1 MSLTNISSIK
11 GKVANE
17 GATAQGILT
26 SENWN
31 LLVNAVDEVQG
42 AVLVGVTPSASPT
55 SSSVNLIL
63 SFKTGK
69 DQIVQCNLAIPASSE
84 STAGVFTPAQLNS
97 LKTLINTVQTAANN
111 AQTTANNAINGIT
124 KLTDQVNATN
134 DALDTAVQLTVP
146 VFCNKN
152 VIFETQAAF
161 NARELDDDKYLTIR
175 SVEFDGTTYIAWC
188 KTGEAGESPDFDTL
202 AVLMVCTDGSV
213 VLQKEE
219 LPKEMV
225 TLAQLYSR
233 VDVLE
238 KTKYTYQ
245 LFAIVD
251 SSSTSQVTTIN
262 YGALYYDIA
271 KEKFFTYKAF
281 KPFPTGVEGFRK
293 VEYADGEIYTGA
305 LFIHNKKIYE
315 LEEGAM
321 IAIGSSLEIGETEG
335 TAYDGAKGK
344 ALESRVTKL
353 EGNPVSP
360 IYNVTVEVPL
370 SNGAFYSLYNAEYTN
385 LSALHASFP
394 KATKGMILSFSI
406 AKGKW
411 KTYQYTAEALEWEDW
426 GSIDNWQDFGSL
438 AAGSETYII
447 IDDLCGPRATTGAG
461 GVALPY
467 DLASAVQALADYEEK
482 SQIKYRKRGLV
493 IAYATNEEATKM
505 ETKQFQ
511 GAVTDFMNLEFWN
524 DFGGGGSKVVTADAP
539 AVGGT
544 DAFSTGGAAH
554 YIPVSGRFEKNE
566 EAGTVNLQFFSS
578 EDEEQ
583 QNEPL
588 FSIENVPMGGS
599 GGGGPVATINFTIV
613 NKDKVIA
620 VNSEFI
626 LQLDIDTEDEV
637 DQIIVADKTTGTALK
652 TVNEPKPSGGL
663 YNIDLSEYFKNASN
677 QKFSITVRSGSLSLT
692 KSLTIRAVDVS
703 VASVQTL
710 GYTAD
715 TVVRVGGGQASIN
728 VYKFPNNVSTIN
740 ATVEVYCNGEWK
752 VFQEKTITST
762 ATQSVVVN
770 PRDLFSDGKVALTH
784 SVLPIR
790 IHGVEADSGVVG
802 NYLYTGLFVIDD
814 NATLPLILMNWT
826 CDGEEATV
834 KLLQSVSVNI
844 AIYDP
849 TKAMGSAD
857 FYVTNSKTGAKT
869 LLRSIETNRSVAQT
883 LTYRVE
889 NVAHDGSVSLSIS
902 GENGKASTLLPMKF
916 TVSGTLLAISSME
929 NAALSINLRGR
940 SNSDVDKS
948 IKSSFVN
955 ASGDTETYELKVNG
969 SNYSSNGFV
978 KDSYGTSQYGQESD
992 PGIMSLRIAE
1002 DVTARLNYPF
1012 FANQNVETNGS
1023 AFQMTFQ
1030 VKNVM
1035 DNEKTLVKCYDG
1047 TVGLYINGGSIIFTT
1062 VGADPTE
1069 AASTDSTSI
1078 RVNYTQGEVI
1088 TLALV
1093 FEKASSSPK
1102 AGTALVKMYING
1114 EIVGSCYYNTGRSAA
1129 YSEATFEFDGTFADL
1144 YIYDIMAWRTF
1155 SDNYR
1160 KVWEEYLLT
1169 LSDTSTMISEYEEN
1183 NGIMATQQITEEPTQ
1198 LISASG
1204 NRVHVETGNYERPQ
1218 SDALFNAGMPYFVV
1232 TANKEVLDEEGYTY
1246 ADEKDGGNFP
1256 SWLESRTSDKKST
1269 IYVDVYAYFP
1279 DRPWQ
1284 NFVAY
1289 KVPVT
1294 NQGTTSSKRPI
1305 KNLKMKFK
1313 KAKSMELLH
1322 KRTDFTDPKQLA
1334 LYDICAANIKKR
1346 KVQIY
1351 DTSIPTNIITV
1362 KVDYSES
1369 GGAHNG
1375 ASTELF
1381 NLVQRAL
1388 GENYMTPAQIAY
1400 DTTNPKY
1407 TMNSSI
1413 DSIPCAYFRT
1423 DTTDP
1428 KNAYFHA
1435 KGNWNQDKGDA
1446 AIYGFEDCAAYN
1458 DKCLNYGDFVEV
1470 VVTTLDDGVNKA
1482 DLLAQRAAAY
1492 VLENYTKLDASMPYI
1507 FTEFCGPNYKVYRD
1521 SGEGTFEEVDP
1532 VASYVET
1539 TESPEQMKSHLGDY
1553 DLSATYRLDTTPD
1566 AEGDHTYKFYHYV
1579 SKGFKDTTGRMYF
1592 NPTTQQWTV
1601 TGDVLNP
1608 VENYEILTY
1617 DDMAWFRGVASPAD
1631 MIKKDNHWTNY
1642 FESRYPDDD
1651 NLNDLYAN
1659 GGEFVQC
1666 ASSSGATETEYYWS
1680 AADENSKLINSD
1692 EGISNHKE
1700 GIVYKTKDGIYC
1712 KYKSSCKKVP
1722 YQLFRWLEFCHRADY
1737 ETGDLNLWK
1746 TDLYKYANPYSV
1758 FCYHCFT
1765 DVVLAVDQRSKNMM
1779 IGFYL
1784 EKDGNVRMYLN
1795 HLYDG
1800 DTIWTSDN
1808 NCGLTVPVDLDPDSE
1823 EARNYYAGFGSVL
1836 FRDNYLCGGRVQ
1848 VDAEGNTITLSQVYN
1863 AMRSVQV
1870 NGNAPFSEAGCT
1882 ALWITKRLAKW
1893 AKLVSSFDQERKYV
1907 NTMAYDDTYLYA
1919 IHGRGVHMLP
1929 QVFKRRFQIRDAYY
1943 GGPSFVADQY
1953 GFRGTPNSSAGMK
1966 FTFTAAEAGYF
1977 TLGIDGTDESRRMT
1991 AVHLEAGEKYTFFT
2005 SQKTVGNSYQTYF
2018 IGCSNVSELDV
2029 SGNTF
2034 ETMNFTAFTKLKKLT
2049 IGGASY
2055 SPASGVIPQTRLDL
2069 GNMPYLEELDIRN
2082 HPITAVDTSYCPRL
2096 TKVLAVG
2103 SGLQTITLAQTSR
2116 VNVLTAPDT
2125 LTALEFVSIPNL
2137 SYTGLKAAEG
2147 FQVAS
2152 FKDVTR
2158 VRIENTPKFN
2168 LARLISDVLAT
2179 RTSSWYLRIANQPLS
2194 GDGKELVGIVS
2205 ADVRGL
2211 DVSGNVQQKPVV
2223 SGKYTLTEIL
2233 EEAEIT
2239 AIEKGID
2246 EITLFTGIMAYI
2258 HNISWYLGGEYA
2270 VVGGE
2275 TPTEDNINEWYSYYN
2290 GETYD
2295 EYANR
2300 ELGVSGTDGYNDA
2313 DVAIFI
2319 DMTAKEI
2326 VDEYGQWSLT
2336 NETKEI

>member
-1 MSLTNISSIK
+1 MSLTDLSSIK

-17 GATAQGILT
+17 GATSQGILT

-31 LLVNAVDEVQG
+31 LLVNAVDELQG
-42 AVLVGVTPSASPT
+42 ASLVAVTPSASPT
-55 SSSVNLIL
+55 SSSVNVIL
-63 SFKTGK
+63 QFSTGK
-69 DQIVQCNLAIPASSE
+69 GAPIQCQLVIPASSE
-84 STAGVFTPAQLNS
+84 ANAGVFTPAQLSS
-97 LKTLINTVQTAANN
+97 LKTLIQTAQNAANTAQNTANNNTFSISALRNSLNTTTTAAN
-111 AQTTANNAINGIT
+111 A
-124 KLTDQVNATN
+124 
-134 DALDTAVQLTVP
+134 AVRLVLP
-146 VFCNKN
+146 VFCNN
-152 VIFETQAAF
+152 SIVFETEEAF
-161 NARELDDDKYLTIR
+161 NERELAEENYQILNN
-175 SVEFDGTTYIAWC
+175 VEYGGQNYVAWHHN
-188 KTGEAGESPDFDTL
+188 GSAGDAPDIDTL
-202 AVLMVCTDGSV
+202 ALLIVSSDGTPS
-213 VLQKEE
+213 LATEE
-219 LPKEMV
+219 LTDELKN
-225 TLAQLYSR
+225 LAQLYER
-233 VDVLE
+233 VTAVE
-238 KTKYTYQ
+238 NNKYVYK

-251 SSSTSQVTTIN
+251 SSSSQLWITNTT
-262 YGALYYDIA
+262 GMLYYDIA
-271 KEKFFTYKAF
+271 TQEFFKYVLQ
-281 KPFPTGVEGFRK
+281 PTAVGVSARWVKTTVEG
-293 VEYADGEIYTGA
+293 VNLDAA
-305 LFIHNKKIYE
+305 FICGGKIYE
-315 LEEGAM
+315 YKDGGM
-321 IAIGSSLEIGETEG
+321 VAIGAPLELGLIEG
-335 TAYDGAKGK
+335 TAYEGSKGA
-344 ALESRVTKL
+344 ALEKRVTKL

-370 SNGAFYSLYNAEYTN
+370 SDGAFYSLYNSEYTN

-394 KATKGMILSFSI
+394 KATKGMILSFAI

-411 KTYQYTAEALEWEDW
+411 KTYQYTSESLEKDDW
-426 GSIDNWQDFGSL
+426 INIDNWQDFGSL

-447 IDDLCGPRATTGAG
+447 IDSLCGPRQTTGSG
-461 GVALPY
+461 GTPLPY
-467 DLASAVQALADYEEK
+467 DLASAVQALADYEK
-482 SQIKYRKRGLV
+482 TSQITYRKRGLV
-493 IAYATNEEATKM
+493 ISYVVDADGTKM

-524 DFGGGGSKVVTADAP
+524 DFGGGGSKVVTSDSP
-539 AVGGT
+539 EENGT
-544 DAFSTGGAAH
+544 DAFSTGGAARF
-554 YIPVSGRFEKNE
+554 IPASGTFEKNE
-566 EAGTVNLQFFSS
+566 EANTLNLHFFST

-583 QNEPL
+583 NEPV
-588 FSIENVPMGGS
+588 FSIENIPMGGS
-599 GGGGPVATINFTIV
+599 GGGGPVATINFTIM

-620 VNSEFI
+620 VGSEFI

-637 DQIIVADKTTGTALK
+637 DQIVIADKTTGTTLK

-663 YNIDLSEYFKNASN
+663 YKVDLSEYFKNASN

-703 VASVQTL
+703 VTSVQTL

-715 TVVRVGGGQASIN
+715 TVLRVGGGQTSIN

-740 ATVEVYCNGEWK
+740 ATVEVYHGGEWK
-752 VFQEKTITST
+752 VFQEKTVTST
-762 ATQSVVVN
+762 ATQSIVVN
-770 PRDLFSDGKVALTH
+770 PRDLFGDGKVALTH
-784 SVLPIR
+784 SVLPVR
-790 IHGVEADSGVVG
+790 VHGVEADSGVVG

-826 CDGEEATV
+826 CDGEEASV

-869 LLRSIETNRSVAQT
+869 LLRSVETNRSIAQT

-889 NVAHDGSVSLSIS
+889 NVEYDGSVSLSIS
-902 GENGKASTLLPMKF
+902 GESGKASTILPMRF
-916 TVSGTLLAISSME
+916 NVNGTLLAISSMA
-929 NAALSINLRGR
+929 NASLDINLRGR

-955 ASGDTETYELKVNG
+955 ASGETETFELKVVG

-978 KDSYGTSQYGQESD
+978 KDSYGTSQYGQEND
-992 PGIMSLRIAE
+992 PGIMALRVAE
-1002 DVTARLNYPF
+1002 DVKATLNYPL

-1035 DNEKTLVKCYDG
+1035 DDDAVLLKCYDG
-1047 TVGLYINGGSIIFTT
+1047 KVGLYVNGGSIIFTT
-1062 VGADPTE
+1062 VGANPTE

-1093 FEKASSSPK
+1093 FEKASSAPK
-1102 AGTALVKMYING
+1102 AGTALVKMYVNG
-1114 EIVGSCYYNTGRSAA
+1114 ENVGSCYYNTGRSAA
-1129 YSEATFEFDGTFADL
+1129 YSESTFEFDGTFADL
-1144 YIYDIMAWRTF
+1144 YIYDVMAWRTF
-1155 SDNYR
+1155 SDDYR

-1169 LSDTSTMISEYEEN
+1169 LSDTSTMIKEYEQES
-1183 NGIMATQQITEEPTQ
+1183 GIMATQQITEEPTQ
-1198 LISASG
+1198 LNAASG
-1204 NRVHVETGNYERPQ
+1204 NKVHVETGNYERPQ
-1218 SDALFNAGMPYFVV
+1218 TDALFKAGMPYCIV
-1232 TANKEVLDEEGYTY
+1232 TANQEVSDEEGYTY

-1269 IYVDVYAYFP
+1269 IYVDIYAYFP
-1279 DRPWQ
+1279 ERPWQ

-1305 KNLKMKFK
+1305 KNLKMKLK
-1313 KAKSMELLH
+1313 NAKRMELLH
-1322 KRTDFTDPKQLA
+1322 KREDFTDPKQLA
-1334 LYDICAANIKKR
+1334 LYDICAANIANH

-1381 NLVQRAL
+1381 NLLQRAL
-1388 GENYMTPAQIAY
+1388 GANYMTPAQIAY
-1400 DTTNPKY
+1400 DSTSPKY

-1446 AIYGFEDCAAYN
+1446 AIYGFEKCDGYN
-1458 DKCLNYGDFVEV
+1458 SKCLNYGDFKEV
-1470 VVTTLDDGVNKA
+1470 VVTTVDDGVNKA
-1482 DLLAQRAAAY
+1482 ELLTQRAAAY
-1492 VLENYTKLDASMPYI
+1492 VLENYQKMDASMPYI

-1521 SGEGTFEEVDP
+1521 NGEGSFEEVDP
-1532 VASYVET
+1532 VATFVET
-1539 TESPEQMKSHLGDY
+1539 NETAEQMKTHLSDF
-1553 DLSATYRLDTTPD
+1553 DLSATYRYDATPET
-1566 AEGDHTYKFYHYV
+1566 EGEHTYKFYHYV

-1592 NPTTQQWTV
+1592 NQTTQQWVV

-1617 DDMAWFRGVASPAD
+1617 DDMAWFRGISKPED

-1659 GGEFVQC
+1659 GGSFVEC
-1666 ASSSGATETEYYWS
+1666 ESASNATDTDYCWNT
-1680 AADENSKLINSD
+1680 ADESSKLINSD

-1700 GIVYKTKDGIYC
+1700 GVVYKTKDGVYC
-1712 KYKSSCKKVP
+1712 KYKTSCKKVP
-1722 YQLFRWLEFCHRADY
+1722 YQLYRWLEFCHRADY
-1737 ETGDLNLWK
+1737 ETGNLTLWK

-1848 VDAEGNTITLSQVYN
+1848 IDADGNTISLSEVYN

-1882 ALWITKRLAKW
+1882 ALWITKRLSKW
-1893 AKLVSSFDQERKYV
+1893 SKLVSSFDQERKYV
-1907 NTMAYDDTYLYA
+1907 KTMAYDDTYLYA
-1919 IHGRGVHMLP
+1919 MHGRGVHMLP
-1929 QVFKRRFQIRDAYY
+1929 QVFKRRFQLRDAYY

-1966 FTFTAAEAGYF
+1966 FTFKAAEAGYF

-1991 AVHLEAGEKYTFFT
+1991 AVHLEAGESYTFFT

-2055 SPASGVIPQTRLDL
+2055 KAASGVIPQTRLDL

-2082 HPITAVDTSYCPRL
+2082 HPITSVDTSYCPRL
-2096 TKVLAVG
+2096 TKVLTDG
-2103 SGLQTITLAQTSR
+2103 SGLQTITLAETSR
-2116 VNVLTAPDT
+2116 VKVLTAPTT

-2137 SYTGLKAAEG
+2137 AYTGLNATEG

-2152 FKDVTR
+2152 FKDVSR
-2158 VRIENTPKFN
+2158 VRIENSPKFN
-2168 LARLISDVLAT
+2168 LAQLITDVLAT
-2179 RTSSWYLRIANQPLS
+2179 RASTWYLRVANQKLS
-2194 GDGKELVGIVS
+2194 GNGQELIGVAR

-2211 DVSGNVQQKPVV
+2211 DVSGNVQSKPII
-2223 SGKYTLTEIL
+2223 SGTYTLTEIL
-2233 EEAEIT
+2233 EEEEI
-2239 AIEKGID
+2239 ADIEKKID
-2246 EITLFTGIMAYI
+2246 EITLFTGILAYI

-2270 VVGGE
+2270 EDGSDE
-2275 TPTEDNINEWYSYYN
+2275 PTEDNINEWYMYYN

-2295 EYANR
+2295 EYVAR
-2300 ELGVSGTDGYNDA
+2300 ELGTSGSDGYNDT
-2313 DVAIFI
+2313 DISVFI
-2319 DMTAKEI
+2319 DMSVEEI
-2326 VDEYGQWSLT
+2326 LKYGQWNLIPLQTS
-2336 NETKEI
+2336 K

>member
-1 MSLTNISSIK
+1 MSLTDLSSIK

-42 AVLVGVTPSASPT
+42 ASLVAITPSASPT
-55 SSSVNLIL
+55 SSSVNVIL
-63 SFKTGK
+63 SLKTGK
-69 DQIVQCNLAIPASSE
+69 DNISQCQVTIPASSE
-84 STAGVFTPAQLNS
+84 ANAGVFTPAQLNS
-97 LKTLINTVQTAANN
+97 LKTLIQAAQNAAISAQNAANTN
-111 AQTTANNAINGIT
+111 ATSISELKNTLNTTTTTANA
-124 KLTDQVNATN
+124 
-134 DALDTAVQLTVP
+134 AVRLVIP
-146 VFCNKN
+146 VFCNN
-152 VIFETQAAF
+152 RIVFETEEELKEREMDEANYSILKEVEYGGQKLVAWHH
-161 NARELDDDKYLTIR
+161 NA
-175 SVEFDGTTYIAWC
+175 S
-188 KTGEAGESPDFDTL
+188 AGDAPDIDTL
-202 AVLMVCTDGSV
+202 ALLIVSSDGTPSLV
-213 VLQKEE
+213 TEE
-219 LPKEMV
+219 LTDELKK
-225 TLAQLYSR
+225 LSQLYER
-233 VDVLE
+233 VSIVE
-238 KTKYTYQ
+238 STKYTYKLLQ
-245 LFAIVD
+245 IID
-251 SSSTSQVTTIN
+251 SSQSGQLIYQKEN
-262 YGALYYDIA
+262 ALYYDVA
-271 KEKFFTYKAF
+271 TQQFFTYVYKRP
-281 KPFPTGVEGFRK
+281 KPGAAIGLVKTEV
-293 VEYADGEIYTGA
+293 ADVNLDAI
-305 LFIHNKKIYE
+305 FVCNQKIYE
-315 LEEGAM
+315 YVDGGM
-321 IAIGSSLEIGETEG
+321 VAIGSSLELGETEG
-335 TAYDGAKGK
+335 TAYEGSKGA
-344 ALESRVTKL
+344 ALEKRVTKL

-370 SNGAFYSLYNAEYTN
+370 SDGAFYSLYNSEYTN

-394 KATKGMILSFSI
+394 KATKGMILSFAI

-411 KTYQYTAEALEWEDW
+411 KTYQYTSESLEKDDW
-426 GSIDNWQDFGSL
+426 VNIDNWQDFGSL

-447 IDDLCGPRATTGAG
+447 IDSLCGPRQTTGSS
-461 GVALPY
+461 GVPLPY
-467 DLASAVQALADYEEK
+467 DLASAVQALSDYEK
-482 SQIKYRKRGLV
+482 TSQITYRKRGLV
-493 IAYATNEEATKM
+493 ISYVVDADGTKM

-524 DFGGGGSKVVTADAP
+524 DFGGSGSKVVTADSP
-539 AVGGT
+539 EVNGT
-544 DAFSTGGAAH
+544 DAFSTGGAARF
-554 YIPVSGRFEKNE
+554 IPASGTFEKNE
-566 EAGTVNLQFFSS
+566 EANTLNLQFFST
-578 EDEEQ
+578 EDEK
-583 QNEPL
+583 QNEPI
-588 FSIENVPMGGS
+588 FSIENIPMGGS
-599 GGGGPVATINFTIV
+599 GGTGPVATINFTIM
-613 NKDKVIA
+613 NQNKVIA

-637 DQIIVADKTTGTALK
+637 DQIIIADKTTGTTLK

-663 YNIDLSEYFKNASN
+663 YKVDLSEYFKNASN

-728 VYKFPNNVSTIN
+728 VYKFPNNVSSIN
-740 ATVEVYCNGEWK
+740 ATVEVYHGGEWK

-762 ATQSVVVN
+762 ATQSVVIN
-770 PRDLFSDGKVALTH
+770 PRDLFGNGEVALTH

-790 IHGVEADSGVVG
+790 VHGVEADSGVVG

-814 NATLPLILMNWT
+814 NAILPLILMNWT

-857 FYVTNSKTGAKT
+857 FFVTNSKTGTKT
-869 LLRSIETNRSVAQT
+869 LLRSIETNRSIAQT

-889 NVAHDGSVSLSIS
+889 NVEYDGSVSLSIS
-902 GENGKASTLLPMKF
+902 GENGNASTLLPMKF
-916 TVSGTLLAISSME
+916 TVNGTLLAISSMG
-929 NAALSINLRGR
+929 NAALDINLRRR

-955 ASGDTETYELKVNG
+955 ASGQTETFELKVFG

-978 KDSYGTSQYGQESD
+978 KDSYGTSQYGQDND
-992 PGIMSLRIAE
+992 PGIMALRVAE
-1002 DVTARLNYPF
+1002 DVTASLDYPL

-1035 DNEKTLVKCYDG
+1035 DDDAVLLKCFDG

-1062 VGADPTE
+1062 VGANPTE

-1078 RVNYTQGEVI
+1078 RANYTQGEVI

-1093 FEKASSSPK
+1093 FEKAGASPK
-1102 AGTALVKMYING
+1102 AGVALVKMYING
-1114 EIVGSCYYNTGRSAA
+1114 EDVGACYYNTGRSVT
-1129 YSEATFEFDGTFADL
+1129 YSEATFEFDGKFADL

-1155 SDNYR
+1155 SDDYR
-1160 KVWEEYLLT
+1160 KVWEEYLLK
-1169 LSDTSTMISEYEEN
+1169 LSDTSTMINEYEEN
-1183 NGIMATQQITEEPTQ
+1183 NSIMATQQITEEPTQ
-1198 LISASG
+1198 LIAASG

-1218 SDALFNAGMPYFVV
+1218 ANALFNIGIPYFVI
-1232 TANKEVLDEEGYTY
+1232 TANQEVIDAEGYTY
-1246 ADEKDGGNFP
+1246 ADEKNGGNFP

-1289 KVPVT
+1289 KVPIT

-1305 KNLKMKFK
+1305 KNVKMKFK

-1322 KRTDFTDPKQLA
+1322 KRSDFTDPKQLA
-1334 LYDICAANIKKR
+1334 LYDICAANIAKR

-1351 DTSIPTNIITV
+1351 DESIPTNIITV

-1388 GENYMTPAQIAY
+1388 GKDYMTPAQIAY
-1400 DTTNPKY
+1400 DSTNPKY

-1413 DSIPCAYFRT
+1413 DSIPCAFFRT

-1428 KNAYFHA
+1428 KNAYFHS

-1446 AIYGFEDCAAYN
+1446 AIFGFEKCAAYN
-1458 DKCLNYGDFVEV
+1458 DKCLNYGDFKEV
-1470 VVTTLDDGVNKA
+1470 VVTTVDDGVNKA
-1482 DLLAQRAAAY
+1482 DLVTQRAAAY
-1492 VLENYTKLDASMPYI
+1492 VLEYFSKMNASVPYI
-1507 FTEFCGPNYKVYRD
+1507 FTEFCGPNYRVYRD
-1521 SGEGTFEEVDP
+1521 NGEGTFEEVDP
-1532 VASYVET
+1532 VASFVET
-1539 TESPEQMKSHLGDY
+1539 TESAEQMKTHLSDF
-1553 DLSATYRLDTTPD
+1553 DLSATYRYDTTPE
-1566 AEGDHTYKFYHYV
+1566 AEGEHTYKYYHYV

-1592 NPTTQQWTV
+1592 NQTTQQWTV

-1617 DDMAWFRGVASPAD
+1617 DDMAWFRGVSKPAD

-1651 NLNDLYAN
+1651 DLNGLYAN
-1659 GGEFVQC
+1659 GGSFVQC
-1666 ASSSGATETEYYWS
+1666 DSVSGATTTEYYWD
-1680 AADENSKLINSD
+1680 AVDENSKLINSD

-1712 KYKSSCKKVP
+1712 KYKSSCKKIP

-1737 ETGDLNLWK
+1737 ETGNLSLWK
-1746 TDLYKYANPYSV
+1746 TYLYKYANPYSV

-1765 DVVLAVDQRSKNMM
+1765 DVLLAVDQRSKNMM
-1779 IGFYL
+1779 LGFYL
-1784 EKDGNVRMYLN
+1784 EKDGSVRLYLN

-1800 DTIWTSDN
+1800 DTILTSDN

-1836 FRDNYLCGGRVQ
+1836 FRNNYLGGGRVQ
-1848 VDAEGNTITLSQVYN
+1848 IDADGNTISLSQVYN

-1882 ALWITKRLAKW
+1882 SLWITKRLSKW

-1919 IHGRGVHMLP
+1919 MHGRGVHMLP
-1929 QVFKRRFQIRDAYY
+1929 QVFKRRFQLRDAYY

-1966 FTFTAAEAGYF
+1966 FTFKAAEAGYF

-1991 AVHLEAGEKYTFFT
+1991 AVHLEAGESYTFFT
-2005 SQKTVGNSYQTYF
+2005 TQKTVGNSYQTYF

-2049 IGGASY
+2049 IGGANY
-2055 SPASGVIPQTRLDL
+2055 NAASGVIPQTRLDL
-2069 GNMPYLEELDIRN
+2069 GNMPYLEEIDIRN

-2096 TKVLAVG
+2096 TKVLAEG

-2116 VNVLTAPDT
+2116 VNVLTAPSS

-2137 SYTGLKAAEG
+2137 EYTGLNAKSG
-2147 FQVAS
+2147 FQVPS
-2152 FKDVTR
+2152 FKDVSR

-2179 RTSSWYLRIANQPLS
+2179 RASTWYLRVANQKLG
-2194 GDGKELVGIVS
+2194 GDGQELIGITQV
-2205 ADVRGL
+2205 DVRGL
-2211 DVSGNVQQKPVV
+2211 DVSGNVQTKPVI
-2223 SGKYTLTEIL
+2223 SGTYSLTEIL
-2233 EEAEIT
+2233 EESEKT
-2239 AIEKGID
+2239 AIERGID
-2246 EITLFTGIMAYI
+2246 ELVVFTSILAYI
-2258 HNISWYLGGEYA
+2258 HNIAWYLGGEYSDEE
-2270 VVGGE
+2270 GE
-2275 TPTEDNINEWYSYYN
+2275 TPTEDNINEWYMYYN

-2295 EYANR
+2295 EYVAR
-2300 ELGVSGTDGYNDA
+2300 ELGASGSDGYNDT
-2313 DVAIFI
+2313 DISVFI
-2319 DMTAKEI
+2319 DMTVKEI
-2326 VDEYGQWSLT
+2326 LEHGQWSLIPLQE
-2336 NETKEI
+2336 N

>member
-1 MSLTNISSIK
+1 MNLTDISSLK
-11 GKVANE
+11 GKVANG
-17 GATAQGILT
+17 GATSQGILT

-31 LLVNAVDEVQG
+31 TLVSAVDELQG
-42 AVLVGVTPSASPT
+42 ASIVAVTPSANPT
-55 SSSVNLIL
+55 SSSVNVIL
-63 SFKTGK
+63 QFQTGK
-69 DQIVQCNLAIPASSE
+69 GNPVQCQLVIPASSE
-84 STAGVFTPAQLNS
+84 ASAGVFTPAQLNS
-97 LKTLINTVQTAANN
+97 LKTLIQTAQNAANANTTSINSLKGTLDSTTKAAN
-111 AQTTANNAINGIT
+111 ASARLVI
-124 KLTDQVNATN
+124 
-134 DALDTAVQLTVP
+134 P
-146 VFCNKN
+146 VFCNNSITFETEEAFKERGMDEESYQILKN
-152 VIFETQAAF
+152 VEYAA
-161 NARELDDDKYLTIR
+161 KK
-175 SVEFDGTTYIAWC
+175 YIAWHH
-188 KTGEAGESPDFDTL
+188 KIGETINIDTL
-202 AVLMVCTDGSV
+202 ALLIVSSDGTPSV
-213 VLQKEE
+213 VTEE
-219 LPKEMV
+219 LTEEFKE
-225 TLAQLYSR
+225 LPQLYER
-233 VDVLE
+233 VTTVE
-238 KTKYTYQ
+238 NIKYVYK
-245 LFAIVD
+245 LYAIVD
-251 SSSTSQVTTIN
+251 SSNTHVVIN
-262 YGALYYDIA
+262 ETGMLYYDIA
-271 KEKFFTYKAF
+271 TQEFFKYVYRRP
-281 KPFPTGVEGFRK
+281 KPGAALGWVRTK
-293 VEYADGEIYTGA
+293 VEDVNLDAVFVCKE
-305 LFIHNKKIYE
+305 KIYE
-315 LEEGAM
+315 YKDGGM
-321 IAIGSSLEIGETEG
+321 VAIGSSLELGTTSG
-335 TAYDGAKGK
+335 TAYEGSKGA
-344 ALESRVTKL
+344 ALEKRVTKL

-360 IYNVTVEVPL
+360 IYNVTVEMPL
-370 SNGAFYSLYNAEYTN
+370 SDGAFYSLYNAEYTN
-385 LSALHASFP
+385 LSALHASLP
-394 KATKGMILSFSI
+394 KATKGMILSFAI

-411 KTYQYTAEALEWEDW
+411 KTYQYTSESIEREDW
-426 GSIDNWQDFGSL
+426 INIDNWQDFGSL

-447 IDDLCGPRATTGAG
+447 IDSLCGPRQTTGSG
-461 GVALPY
+461 GNPLPY
-467 DLASAVQALADYEEK
+467 DLASAVQALADYEK
-482 SQIKYRKRGLV
+482 ASQITYRKRGLV
-493 IAYATNEEATKM
+493 ISYVIDADGTKM

-524 DFGGGGSKVVTADAP
+524 DFGGGGSKVVTSDNLE
-539 AVGGT
+539 VNGT
-544 DAFSTGGAAH
+544 DAFSTGGAAR
-554 YIPVSGRFEKNE
+554 YIPVSGKFEKNE
-566 EAGTVNLQFFSS
+566 DANTLNLQFYGAD
-578 EDEEQ
+578 DEEQ
-583 QNEPL
+583 TNDPL
-588 FSIENVPMGGS
+588 FAIENIPMGGS

-613 NKDKVIA
+613 NQNKVIA

-637 DQIIVADKTTGTALK
+637 DQIVIADKTTGTALK

-663 YNIDLSEYFKNASN
+663 YNVDLSEYFKNASN
-677 QKFSITVRSGSLSLT
+677 QKFSITVKSGSLSLT

-715 TVVRVGGGQASIN
+715 TVLRVGGGQTSIN
-728 VYKFPNNVSTIN
+728 VYKFPNNVSSIN
-740 ATVEVYCNGEWK
+740 ATVEVYYNGEWK

-762 ATQSVVVN
+762 ATQSVVIN
-770 PRDLFSDGKVALTH
+770 PRDLFGNGEVALTH

-790 IHGVEADSGVVG
+790 VHGVEADSGVVG

-814 NATLPLILMNWT
+814 NAILPLILMNWT

-834 KLLQSVSVNI
+834 KLLQSISVNI

-849 TKAMGSAD
+849 TKAMGSAN
-857 FYVTNSKTGAKT
+857 FFVTNSKTGTKT
-869 LLRSIETNRSVAQT
+869 LLRSIETNRSIAQT

-889 NVAHDGSVSLSIS
+889 NVEYDGSVSLSIS
-902 GENGKASTLLPMKF
+902 GENGNASTLLPMKF
-916 TVSGTLLAISSME
+916 TVNGTLLAISSMG
-929 NAALSINLRGR
+929 NAALDINLRRR

-955 ASGDTETYELKVNG
+955 ASGQTETFELKVFG

-978 KDSYGTSQYGQESD
+978 KDSYGTSQYGQDND
-992 PGIMSLRIAE
+992 PGIMALRVAE
-1002 DVTARLNYPF
+1002 DVTASLDYPL
-1012 FANQNVETNGS
+1012 FANQNVEINGS

-1035 DNEKTLVKCYDG
+1035 DNDAVLLKCFDG

-1062 VGADPTE
+1062 VGANPTE

-1078 RVNYTQGEVI
+1078 RANYTQGEVI

-1093 FEKASSSPK
+1093 FEKAGASPK
-1102 AGTALVKMYING
+1102 AGVALVKMYING
-1114 EIVGSCYYNTGRSAA
+1114 EDVGACYYNTGRSAT
-1129 YSEATFEFDGTFADL
+1129 YSEATFEFEGKFADL

-1155 SDNYR
+1155 SDDYR
-1160 KVWEEYLLT
+1160 KVWEEYLLK
-1169 LSDTSTMISEYEEN
+1169 LSDTSTMINEYEEN
-1183 NGIMATQQITEEPTQ
+1183 NSIMATQQITEEPTQ
-1198 LISASG
+1198 LIAASG

-1218 SDALFNAGMPYFVV
+1218 ANALFNIGIPYFVI
-1232 TANKEVLDEEGYTY
+1232 TANQEVIDAEGYTY
-1246 ADEKDGGNFP
+1246 ADEKNGGNFP

-1289 KVPVT
+1289 KVPIT

-1305 KNLKMKFK
+1305 KNVKMKFK

-1322 KRTDFTDPKQLA
+1322 KRSDFTDPKQLA
-1334 LYDICAANIKKR
+1334 LYDICAANIAKR

-1351 DTSIPTNIITV
+1351 DESIPTNIITV

-1388 GENYMTPAQIAY
+1388 GKDYMTPAQIAY
-1400 DTTNPKY
+1400 DSTNPKY

-1413 DSIPCAYFRT
+1413 DSIPCAFFRT

-1428 KNAYFHA
+1428 KNAYFHS

-1446 AIYGFEDCAAYN
+1446 VIYGFEKCAAYN
-1458 DKCLNYGDFVEV
+1458 DKCLNYGDFKEV
-1470 VVTTLDDGVNKA
+1470 VVTTVDDGVNKA
-1482 DLLAQRAAAY
+1482 DLVTQRAAAY
-1492 VLENYTKLDASMPYI
+1492 VLENFSKMNASVPYI
-1507 FTEFCGPNYKVYRD
+1507 FTEFCGPNYRVYRD
-1521 SGEGTFEEVDP
+1521 NGEGTFEEVDP
-1532 VASYVET
+1532 VASFVET
-1539 TESPEQMKSHLGDY
+1539 TESAEQMKTHLSDF
-1553 DLSATYRLDTTPD
+1553 DLSATYRYDTTPE
-1566 AEGDHTYKFYHYV
+1566 AEGEHTYKYYHYV

-1592 NPTTQQWTV
+1592 NQTTQQWTV

-1617 DDMAWFRGVASPAD
+1617 DDMAWFRGVSKPAD

-1651 NLNDLYAN
+1651 DLNDLYAN
-1659 GGEFVQC
+1659 GGSFVQC
-1666 ASSSGATETEYYWS
+1666 DSVSGAMTTEYYWD
-1680 AADENSKLINSD
+1680 AVDENSKLINSD
-1692 EGISNHKE
+1692 DGISNHKE

-1712 KYKSSCKKVP
+1712 KYKSSCKKIP

-1737 ETGDLNLWK
+1737 ETGNLSLWK

-1765 DVVLAVDQRSKNMM
+1765 DVLLAVDQRSKNMM
-1779 IGFYL
+1779 LGFYL
-1784 EKDGNVRMYLN
+1784 EKDGSVRLYLN

-1800 DTIWTSDN
+1800 DTILTSDN

-1836 FRDNYLCGGRVQ
+1836 FRNNYLGGGRVQ
-1848 VDAEGNTITLSQVYN
+1848 IDADGNTISLSQVYN

-1882 ALWITKRLAKW
+1882 SLWITKRLSKW

-1919 IHGRGVHMLP
+1919 MHGRGVHMLP
-1929 QVFKRRFQIRDAYY
+1929 QVFKRRFQLRDAYY

-1966 FTFTAAEAGYF
+1966 FTFKAAEAGYF

-1991 AVHLEAGEKYTFFT
+1991 AVHLEAGESYTFFT
-2005 SQKTVGNSYQTYF
+2005 TQKTVGNSYQTYF

-2049 IGGASY
+2049 IGGANY
-2055 SPASGVIPQTRLDL
+2055 NAASGVIPQTRLDL
-2069 GNMPYLEELDIRN
+2069 GNMPYLEEIDIRN

-2096 TKVLAVG
+2096 TKVLAEG

-2116 VNVLTAPDT
+2116 VNVLTAPSS

-2137 SYTGLKAAEG
+2137 EYTGLNAKSG
-2147 FQVAS
+2147 FQVPS

-2168 LARLISDVLAT
+2168 LAKLISDVLAT
-2179 RTSSWYLRIANQPLS
+2179 RTSVWYLRVANQKLE
-2194 GDGKELVGIVS
+2194 GDGKELVGVVN

-2211 DVSGNVQQKPVV
+2211 DISGNVQTKPII
-2223 SGKYTLTEIL
+2223 SGKYILTEIL
-2233 EEAEIT
+2233 EEAEIK

-2246 EITLFTGIMAYI
+2246 ELTLFTGILAYI

-2270 VVGGE
+2270 EVGGDV
-2275 TPTEDNINEWYSYYN
+2275 PTEYNINEWYSYYN

-2295 EYANR
+2295 EYAAR
-2300 ELGVSGTDGYNDA
+2300 ELGTSGSDGYNDA
-2313 DVAIFI
+2313 DISIFI
-2319 DMTAKEI
+2319 TMSAEDIANK
-2326 VDEYGQWSLT
+2326 YGQWSLVFLP
-2336 NETKEI
+2336 KSI

>member
-1 MSLTNISSIK
+1 MSLTDLSSIK

-42 AVLVGVTPSASPT
+42 ATLVAITPSASPT
-55 SSSVNLIL
+55 SSSVNVIL
-63 SFKTGK
+63 SLKTGK
-69 DQIVQCNLAIPASSE
+69 DNISQCQVTIPASSE
-84 STAGVFTPAQLNS
+84 ANAGVFTPAQLSS
-97 LKTLINTVQTAANN
+97 LKTLIQTTQNAANTAQRTANSN
-111 AQTTANNAINGIT
+111 AMSISALQNTLNSTTTATNA
-124 KLTDQVNATN
+124 
-134 DALDTAVQLTVP
+134 AVRLVIP
-146 VFCNKN
+146 VFANN
-152 VIFETQAAF
+152 SIVFETQEAF
-161 NARELDDDKYLTIR
+161 KERELDDANYEILRNVEYGGQNFVAWHHNASAGDIPNIDTIALLIV
-175 SVEFDGTTYIAWC
+175 SSDGTPSLVT
-188 KTGEAGESPDFDTL
+188 
-202 AVLMVCTDGSV
+202 
-213 VLQKEE
+213 EE
-219 LPKEMV
+219 LTDELKNLP
-225 TLAQLYSR
+225 QLYER
-233 VDVLE
+233 VTTVE
-238 KTKYTYQ
+238 NNKYTYK

-251 SSSTSQVTTIN
+251 SSTSQLWVIDTH
-262 YGALYYDIA
+262 GGMYYDIA
-271 KEKFFTYKAF
+271 TQEFFRYEYKRP
-281 KPFPTGVEGFRK
+281 KPGAAIGWVKTTIDYVNL
-293 VEYADGEIYTGA
+293 DA
-305 LFIHNKKIYE
+305 LFVYDKKIYE
-315 LEEGAM
+315 YVEGGM
-321 IAIGSSLEIGETEG
+321 VAIGSSLELGETDG
-335 TAYDGAKGK
+335 TAYEGSKGA
-344 ALESRVTKL
+344 ALEKRVTKL

-370 SNGAFYSLYNAEYTN
+370 SDGAFYSLYNGEYTN

-394 KATKGMILSFSI
+394 KATKGMILSFAI
-406 AKGKW
+406 AKGQW
-411 KTYQYTAEALEWEDW
+411 KTYQYTSESVAWDDW
-426 GSIDNWQDFGSL
+426 GNVENWQDFGSL
-438 AAGSETYII
+438 AAGSEGYVI
-447 IDDLCGPRATTGAG
+447 IDSLCGPRSTTDGSG
-461 GVALPY
+461 NPLPY
-467 DLASAVQALADYEEK
+467 DLASAVQALADYETK
-482 SQIKYRKRGLV
+482 SQIVYRKRGLIISYV
-493 IAYATNEEATKM
+493 IDTDGTKM

-511 GAVTDFMNLEFWN
+511 GAVSDFLNIEFWD
-524 DFGGGGSKVVTADAP
+524 DFGGGGNKVVTADSP
-539 AVGGT
+539 EVNGT
-544 DAFSTGGAAH
+544 DAFSTGGAARF
-554 YIPVSGRFEKNE
+554 IPASGKFEKNE
-566 EAGTVNLQFFSS
+566 EANTLNLQFFST
-578 EDEEQ
+578 EDEE

-588 FSIENVPMGGS
+588 FAIENIPMGGN
-599 GGGGPVATINFTIV
+599 GGTGPVATINFTIM
-613 NKDKVIA
+613 NQNKVIA

-626 LQLDIDTEDEV
+626 LELDIDTEDEV
-637 DQIIVADKTTGTALK
+637 DQIVIADKTTGTTLK

-663 YNIDLSEYFKNASN
+663 YKVDLSEYFKNASN

-728 VYKFPNNVSTIN
+728 VYKFPNNVSIIN
-740 ATVEVYCNGEWK
+740 ATVEVYHNGEWK

-770 PRDLFSDGKVALTH
+770 PRDLFGDGKVALTH

-790 IHGVEADSGVVG
+790 VHGVESDSGVVG
-802 NYLYTGLFVIDD
+802 NYLYTGLFVIDS

-826 CDGEEATV
+826 CDGEEASV

-857 FYVTNSKTGAKT
+857 FYVKNNKTGART
-869 LLRSIETNRSVAQT
+869 LLRSIETNRSIAQT

-889 NVAHDGSVSLSIS
+889 NVDYDGSVSLSIL
-902 GENGKASTLLPMKF
+902 GENGKASTVVPMTFK
-916 TVSGTLLAISSME
+916 VDGTLLAISSME
-929 NAALSINLRGR
+929 NASLNINLRGR

-948 IKSSFVN
+948 IKSSYVN
-955 ASGDTETYELKVNG
+955 TSGQTETFELKVEG

-978 KDSYGTSQYGQESD
+978 KDSYGTSQYGQEND

-1002 DVTARLNYPF
+1002 DVKATLDYPL

-1035 DNEKTLVKCYDG
+1035 DSEANLIKCYDG
-1047 TVGLYINGGSIIFTT
+1047 KVGLYINGGSIIFTT

-1078 RVNYTQGEVI
+1078 RVNYTQGEMI

-1093 FEKASSSPK
+1093 FEKASSAPK
-1102 AGTALVKMYING
+1102 AGTALVKMYVNG
-1114 EIVGSCYYNTGRSAA
+1114 EDVGSCYYNTGRSAA
-1129 YSEATFEFDGTFADL
+1129 YSEATFEFDGTYADL
-1144 YIYDIMAWRTF
+1144 YVYDIMAWRTF
-1155 SDNYR
+1155 ADNYR

-1169 LSDTSTMISEYEEN
+1169 LSDTSSMISEYEEN
-1183 NGIMATQQITEEPTQ
+1183 NGVMATQQITEEPTQ
-1198 LISASG
+1198 LTAASG
-1204 NRVHVETGNYERPQ
+1204 NKVHVETGNYERPQ
-1218 SDALFNAGMPYFVV
+1218 ADALFNSGMPYFVI
-1232 TANKEVLDEEGYTY
+1232 TANKEVINEEGYTY

-1289 KVPVT
+1289 KVPIT

-1305 KNLKMKFK
+1305 KNVKMKFK

-1322 KRTDFTDPKQLA
+1322 KRTDFTDPKQQA
-1334 LYDICAANIKKR
+1334 LFDICEANIKKR

-1400 DTTNPKY
+1400 DSTKPAY

-1413 DSIPCAYFRT
+1413 DSIPCAFFRT

-1446 AIYGFEDCAAYN
+1446 EIYGFENCPGYN
-1458 DKCLNYGDFVEV
+1458 KGCLNYGDFIEV
-1470 VVTTLDDGVNKA
+1470 VITTVDDGVNKA
-1482 DLLAQRAAAY
+1482 DLLTQRAAAY
-1492 VLENYTKLDASMPYI
+1492 VLENFSKMDASMPYI
-1507 FTEFCGPNYKVYRD
+1507 FTEFCGPNFKVYRD
-1521 SGEGTFEEVDP
+1521 NGEGSFEEVDP
-1532 VASYVET
+1532 VSNYIET
-1539 TESPEQMKSHLGDY
+1539 SETPEQMKGHLEDF
-1553 DLSATYRLDTTPD
+1553 DLSSTYRLDTTPAAD
-1566 AEGDHTYKFYHYV
+1566 GDHTYKFYHYV

-1592 NPTTQQWTV
+1592 NPTTQQWTI

-1608 VENYEILTY
+1608 VENYEVLTY
-1617 DDMAWFRGVASPAD
+1617 DDMAWFRGVSKPED

-1651 NLNDLYAN
+1651 DLNALYAN
-1659 GGEFVQC
+1659 GGEFVEC
-1666 ASSSGATETEYYWS
+1666 SSSSSAENSDYYWN
-1680 AADENSKLINSD
+1680 AADESSKLINSD
-1692 EGISNHKE
+1692 EGIANHKE
-1700 GIVYKTKDGIYC
+1700 GVVYKTKDGVYC

-1737 ETGDLNLWK
+1737 ETGDLNLWR

-1758 FCYHCFT
+1758 SCYHCFT

-1779 IGFYL
+1779 VGFYL
-1784 EKDGNVRMYLN
+1784 EKDDNVRMYLN

-1823 EARNYYAGFGSVL
+1823 EARNYYAGYGSVL
-1836 FRDNYLCGGRVQ
+1836 FRDNYLCGGRFV
-1848 VDAEGNTITLSQVYN
+1848 VDAAGNTITLSQVYN

-1882 ALWITKRLAKW
+1882 ALWITKRLSKW
-1893 AKLVSSFDQERKYV
+1893 PKLVSSFDQERKYV

-1919 IHGRGVHMLP
+1919 MHGRGTHMLP
-1929 QVFKRRFQIRDAYY
+1929 QVFKRRFQLRDAYY

-1991 AVHLEAGEKYTFFT
+1991 AVHLNAGEKYTFFT

-2034 ETMNFTAFTKLKKLT
+2034 ETMNFTAFSKLRKLT

-2055 SPASGVIPQTRLDL
+2055 KAASGVIPQTRLDL

-2096 TKVLAVG
+2096 TKVLAEG
-2103 SGLQTITLAQTSR
+2103 SGLQTITLAETSR
-2116 VNVLTAPDT
+2116 VNTLTAPST

-2137 SYTGLKAAEG
+2137 TYTGLKATEG

-2152 FKDVTR
+2152 FKDITR

-2168 LARLISDVLAT
+2168 LAQLIADVLAT
-2179 RTSSWYLRIANQPLS
+2179 RASTWYLRVANQKLG
-2194 GDGKELVGIVS
+2194 GDGQELIGITQ

-2211 DVSGNVQQKPVV
+2211 DASGNVQAKPVI
-2223 SGKYTLTEIL
+2223 SGTYSLTEIL
-2233 EEAEIT
+2233 EESEKT

-2246 EITLFTGIMAYI
+2246 ELVVFTSILAYI
-2258 HNISWYLGGEYA
+2258 HNITWYLGGEYSNDE
-2270 VVGGE
+2270 GE
-2275 TPTEDNINEWYSYYN
+2275 TPTEDNINEWYMYYN

-2295 EYANR
+2295 EYAAR
-2300 ELGVSGTDGYNDA
+2300 ELGASGSDGYNDT
-2313 DVAIFI
+2313 DISVFI
-2319 DMTAKEI
+2319 DMTVEEI
-2326 VDEYGQWSLT
+2326 LKYGQWSLIPLQE
-2336 NETKEI
+2336 NNQ